1 MSRWEVWAPT
11 TGAGHAD
18 PLVDRLNAL
27 LGAGRVLVLT
37 RPGGSRGPRCL
48 VQPDTTEAVA
58 KAVRV
63 LRESGV
69 TSAVVFTPP
78 PFDPP
83 DAPAGGVYI
92 DASRLFA
99 VLSVD
104 ETSLTVSVQTGITWG
119 RLEGL
124 LARRGFTLGPVPLWL
139 QGRAVAE
146 SVGLND
152 RLRPSPRYGQLVDA
166 LHAVTAVL
174 PGGEVAR
181 TTSAPRRATGP
192 ELPATLFGTGHR
204 NGLLTEA
211 HLQIWRRAAEAPRA
225 SFTLP
230 GWTAADAFARRVLQ
244 AGIRPAV
251 MVGSGVAGGADV
263 AFSVELCT
271 AADGAA
277 LTTLA
282 AAEGL
287 ARRSRHEVLESAFG
301 AADGAP
307 TNTPVVACLAPPA
320 ALAAVA
326 KILPRARAWDL
337 GGAWLS
343 LWTDTPVDA
352 VTRARLVEAG
362 ARVVSAPTGFEALGD
377 AVTRALSGE
386 V

>member
-11 TGAGHAD
+11 AGAGHAD

-27 LGAGRVLVLT
+27 LGDGRVLVST
-37 RPGGSRGPRCL
+37 RPEGSRGPRCL
-48 VQPDTTEAVA
+48 VQPDTTDAAA

-69 TSAVVFTPP
+69 PASVVFTPP

-83 DAPAGGVYI
+83 DAPAGAVYL
-92 DASRLFA
+92 DASRLSA

-104 ETSLTVSVQTGITWG
+104 ETSLTVAVQAGITWG

-124 LARRGFTLGPVPLWL
+124 LARRGFTLGPVPRWL

-146 SVGLND
+146 SIALND

-174 PGGEVAR
+174 PGGEIAR

-211 HLQIWRRAAEAPRA
+211 HLQIWRRGAEAPRT
-225 SFTLP
+225 SFVLA
-230 GWTAADAFARRVLQ
+230 GWTAADGFARRVLQ
-244 AGIRPAV
+244 AGIRPAM
-251 MVGSGVAGGADV
+251 MVGAAGTTGTEVVVSA
-263 AFSVELCT
+263 ELCT

-277 LTTLA
+277 LSTLA
-282 AAEGL
+282 LAEGL
-287 ARRSRHEVLESAFG
+287 ARRSRHERLEAAFG
-301 AADGAP
+301 AAENPKVEA
-307 TNTPVVACLAPPA
+307 PVVACLASPA
-320 ALAAVA
+320 TLGAVTR
-326 KILPRARAWDL
+326 ILPRAVIWDL
-337 GGAWLS
+337 GGPWLS
-343 LWTDTPVDA
+343 LWVEAPLDA
-352 VTRARLVEAG
+352 GTRAQLLEAG
-362 ARVVSAPTGFEALGD
+362 ARVPSAPTGFEALGD
-377 AVTRALSGE
+377 AVTRALHGE